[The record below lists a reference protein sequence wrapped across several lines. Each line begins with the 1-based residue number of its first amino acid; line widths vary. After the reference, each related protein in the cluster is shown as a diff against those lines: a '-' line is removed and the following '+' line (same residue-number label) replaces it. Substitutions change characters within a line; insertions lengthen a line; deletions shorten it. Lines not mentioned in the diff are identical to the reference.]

1 MCPSSNDKF
10 CIECKYAE
18 FKKEFSIYICK
29 NPVHGRNLVTKE
41 WINPNKSF
49 DQQHE
54 ENCSNLIESAKDSI
68 KEATKIIVLDD
79 GGTLLSIVKNFNI
92 DKPIVG
98 TEQTSSG
105 FRKLENSELNFPVY
119 NVARSRIKLEL
130 ETPYIVELGIARTK
144 EKIQMHGISAP
155 KILVVGLGPIG
166 KEMVRALNSEG
177 FSVVEYDKI
186 HGEQNLMKLIQ
197 QGINVVIGTT
207 GSQILSHDELLELN
221 NLASEKILM
230 VSMSSSDREFE
241 LWKMRDL
248 FREDRGIHD
257 DVLFENIVIANN
269 GFPITFRGQRIESL
283 PEEMDRTMGLLF
295 AGVVLGA
302 LNNSN
307 EKGLIDISEDILTM
321 LE

>member
-1 MCPSSNDKF
+1 
-10 CIECKYAE
+10 
-18 FKKEFSIYICK
+18 
-29 NPVHGRNLVTKE
+29 L
-41 WINPNKSF
+41 
-49 DQQHE
+49 
-54 ENCSNLIESAKDSI
+54 
-68 KEATKIIVLDD
+68 
-79 GGTLLSIVKNFNI
+79 
-92 DKPIVG
+92 
-98 TEQTSSG
+98 QT
-105 FRKLENSELNFPVY
+105 
-119 NVARSRIKLEL
+119 
-130 ETPYIVELGIARTK
+130 
-144 EKIQMHGISAP
+144 
-155 KILVVGLGPIG
+155 
-166 KEMVRALNSEG
+166 SEG